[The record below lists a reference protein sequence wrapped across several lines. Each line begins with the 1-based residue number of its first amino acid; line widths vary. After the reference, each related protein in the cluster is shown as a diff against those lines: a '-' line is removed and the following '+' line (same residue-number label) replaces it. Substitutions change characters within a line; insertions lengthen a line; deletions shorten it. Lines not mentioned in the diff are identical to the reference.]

1 MNIDY
6 EYLSKI
12 RRAVALYTKK
22 KTSNILDGD
31 FHSIHK
37 GRSMEF
43 DDLKEYT
50 VGDDVH
56 DIDWK
61 SSSRMGTILVRR
73 YVTDKRHNVMFVC
86 DCGRKMLGD
95 TPSGESKSELALMTF
110 GTIAYITGRNGAD
123 FALAY
128 PGNERASISFFKSGP
143 EHLEALIYDYE
154 KHVEID
160 GKITLEQTLKNV
172 TAAVNK
178 RMIIVVIS
186 DMEGIA
192 GISEGVMR
200 SVSSEHDLLA
210 IGIEDAMLTGGEVFD
225 SDLGKYEKR
234 FLSFNDK
241 LHELEVGER
250 NRVIDAVST
259 ATKQSKVSL
268 VSISSQSEII
278 DNVIGLFERY
288 RHGNYGY
295 IKTTV

>member
-86 DCGRKMLGD
+86 DCGRKMMGD
-95 TPSGESKSELALMTF
+95 TPEGESKSELALMTF

-128 PGNERASISFFKSGP
+128 PTTDKASISFFKSGP
-143 EHLEALIYDYE
+143 EHLEALIYDYQ
-154 KHVEID
+154 KHVETD
-160 GKITLEQTLKNV
+160 GNISLEQVLRNV
-172 TAAVNK
+172 TAAINK

-192 GISEGVMR
+192 GISENVMR
-200 SVSSEHDLLA
+200 AVSSEHDLLA
-210 IGIEDAMLTGGEVFD
+210 IGIEDAMLTAGEVFD

-241 LHELEVGER
+241 LHELEVSER
-250 NRVIDAVST
+250 NRVIDDVSMT
-259 ATKQSKVSL
+259 TKQSKVAL
-268 VSISSQSEII
+268 ASISSQSSII
-278 DNVIGLFERY
+278 DSVIDLFERY
-288 RHGNYGY
+288 RHANYGY

>member
-128 PGNERASISFFKSGP
+128 PGNERSSISFFKSGP